1 MRYFKEIFRA
11 LRHKNYRYFFTGQLV
26 SLIGSWMQSIA
37 LSWLIFRLTN
47 SSQKLGTVN
56 FCNQLP
62 VLLFAV
68 WGGVVAD
75 HFNRRKILIITQFS
89 CMVLAGLLATI
100 TLTDYIK
107 VWHLYIFALAL
118 GITQAFDIP
127 ARQSIIV
134 ELVGKEDLSNA
145 IILNSSMFNGAR
157 LVGPAIAGLV
167 IDWIGEGWCFAAN
180 SLSYIA
186 VLVGLLAMKII
197 PHSRKS
203 TIETPTQGLKDGFNF
218 IIHSFPTTALLL
230 MLGAVSMLAA
240 PQVVLMP
247 AVTKQIL
254 HGQANTMGYLLA
266 MSGIGA
272 FVGALLLALRK
283 KAQGMEKLIAFAM
296 TTCGFCFIFFGNS
309 TTRWISML
317 LMVPIGFCLMAQ
329 MASSNTLIQ
338 NLVPDY
344 LRGRVMSFHAMMFM
358 GGAPV
363 GALLSGY
370 LAERI
375 GIPLTFTAAGA
386 CMILIGCAFTLN
398 LRRYRILSER
408 LLRQTER
415 VNQQ

>member
-1 MRYFKEIFRA
+1 
-11 LRHKNYRYFFTGQLV
+11 
-26 SLIGSWMQSIA
+26 
-37 LSWLIFRLTN
+37 
-47 SSQKLGTVN
+47 
-56 FCNQLP
+56 
-62 VLLFAV
+62 
-68 WGGVVAD
+68 
-75 HFNRRKILIITQFS
+75 
-89 CMVLAGLLATI
+89 MVLAGLLATI

-134 ELVGKEDLSNA
+134 ELVGKEDLYNA
-145 IILNSSMFNGAR
+145 IVLNSSIFNGAR

-167 IDWIGEGWCFAAN
+167 IEWIGEGWCFDAN

-186 VLVGLLAMKII
+186 VLVGLLAMNII

-203 TIETPTQGLKDGFNF
+203 TIETPTQGLRDGFNF

-240 PQVVLMP
+240 PQVVLIP

-296 TTCGFCFIFFGNS
+296 ITCGFCFIFFGNS

-329 MASSNTLIQ
+329 MASSNMLIQ
-338 NLVPDY
+338 HLVPDY
-344 LRGRVMSFHAMMFM
+344 LRGRVMSFHAMTFM

>member
-1 MRYFKEIFRA
+1 MQYFKEIFRA

-218 IIHSFPTTALLL
+218 IIHSFPTTAL
-230 MLGAVSMLAA
+230 
-240 PQVVLMP
+240 
-247 AVTKQIL
+247 
-254 HGQANTMGYLLA
+254 NTMGYLLA

>member
-167 IDWIGEGWCFAAN
+167 IDWIGEGWF
-180 SLSYIA
+180 
-186 VLVGLLAMKII
+186 
-197 PHSRKS
+197 
-203 TIETPTQGLKDGFNF
+203 
-218 IIHSFPTTALLL
+218 
-230 MLGAVSMLAA
+230 
-240 PQVVLMP
+240 
-247 AVTKQIL
+247 
-254 HGQANTMGYLLA
+254 
-266 MSGIGA
+266 
-272 FVGALLLALRK
+272 
-283 KAQGMEKLIAFAM
+283 
-296 TTCGFCFIFFGNS
+296 
-309 TTRWISML
+309 
-317 LMVPIGFCLMAQ
+317 
-329 MASSNTLIQ
+329 
-338 NLVPDY
+338 
-344 LRGRVMSFHAMMFM
+344 
-358 GGAPV
+358 
-363 GALLSGY
+363 
-370 LAERI
+370 
-375 GIPLTFTAAGA
+375 
-386 CMILIGCAFTLN
+386 
-398 LRRYRILSER
+398 
-408 LLRQTER
+408 
-415 VNQQ
+415 